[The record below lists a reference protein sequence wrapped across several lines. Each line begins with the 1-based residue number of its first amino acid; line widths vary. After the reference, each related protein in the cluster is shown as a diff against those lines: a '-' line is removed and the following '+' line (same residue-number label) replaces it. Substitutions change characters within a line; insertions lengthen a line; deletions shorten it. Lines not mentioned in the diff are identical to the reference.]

1 MSYSERTT
9 MTTEVIYNDTR
20 THRFLLRKH
29 WNSDKPSAAVIMI
42 YPSTSTGVTVDHTTM
57 FTLQNLER
65 LNFGCVYIVNL
76 FSSLNGK
83 HSKTDV
89 DDENMV
95 FIREACNKADTV
107 IWAVGT
113 GSDGIKKVLYQ
124 EKQVIDMLSEYK
136 EKLKCIADTTGKK
149 FYHPLCPAVRYW
161 TLADFEL
168 KELKAFNMSY
178 DELKEQPKVVKKA
191 KSASSVPV
199 PVITPEDVSDDVDGK
214 SWYDAE
220 DSNTELVF
228 GNADETAGDEAVPDE
243 YAGTNIAEAI
253 VVETASPKKGRKK
266 AQVKCAG

>member
-29 WNSDKPSAAVIMI
+29 WNSDKSSAAVIMI

-65 LNFGCVYIVNL
+65 LNFGGVYIVNL

-95 FIREACNKADTV
+95 FIREVCNKADIV

-124 EKQVIDMLSEYK
+124 EKQVLEILADFTD
-136 EKLKCIADTTGKK
+136 KLKCIADNTGKK

-161 TLADFEL
+161 NLVDFEL
-168 KELKAFNMSY
+168 KELKAFNITY
-178 DELKEQPKVVKKA
+178 DELKEQPKVCKGKKA
-191 KSASSVPV
+191 SIPV
-199 PVITPEDVSDDVDGK
+199 PIITKEDTADDVDGK
-214 SWYDAE
+214 SWYDADDAGAE
-220 DSNTELVF
+220 ATDDDT
-228 GNADETAGDEAVPDE
+228 GETADDEAFPDE

-253 VVETASPKKGRKK
+253 IVDTASHKKSRKK
-266 AQVKCAG
+266 RK

>member
-9 MTTEVIYNDTR
+9 MTTEVVYNDTR

-29 WNSDKPSAAVIMI
+29 WNTDKPSAAIIMI

-57 FTLQNLER
+57 FVLQNLER
-65 LNFGCVYIVNL
+65 LNYGGVYIVNL

-95 FIREACNKADTV
+95 FIREVCNKADTI

-113 GSDGIKKVLYQ
+113 GSDGVKKVLYQ
-124 EKQVIDMLSEYK
+124 QKQVIELLEGYT
-136 EKLKCIADTTGKK
+136 EKLKCIADHTGKK

-161 TLADFEL
+161 DLVSFEL
-168 KELKAFNMSY
+168 KELKAYSMSY
-178 DELKEQPKVVKKA
+178 DELKELPKVTKKA
-191 KSASSVPV
+191 KTSSVPV
-199 PVITPEDVSDDVDGK
+199 PEITKEDVADDADGK

-220 DSNTELVF
+220 DSSEGEYVF
-228 GNADETAGDEAVPDE
+228 GATEEAQEETAPVDE
-243 YAGTNIAEAI
+243 G
-253 VVETASPKKGRKK
+253 VVFNETPEIIIEPKPKNRKK
-266 AQVKCAG
+266 RK